1 MKKNRKAPDFKDI
14 YSAPFERECDV
25 YFFSSNGVMSFNI
38 LTNNTELISKIE
50 QCLNSKTPVKV
61 SDNVEKDEIIIKID
75 GNPVLLAR
83 GWGHLRGV
91 GALNLPE
98 DVAVKVQ
105 DDFIHWAIS
114 KLKGEI

>member
-1 MKKNRKAPDFKDI
+1 MKKNRKLPDFKEI
-14 YSAPFERECDV
+14 YSSPFEKQCDV

-38 LTNNTELISKIE
+38 LTNNKELILQIE
-50 QCLNSKTPVKV
+50 QCLNSKIPIKV

-83 GWGHLRGV
+83 GWGHLTGV
-91 GALNLPE
+91 GALNLSE
-98 DVAVKVQ
+98 EVAKKVQ
-105 DDFIHWAIS
+105 DDFICWTIS